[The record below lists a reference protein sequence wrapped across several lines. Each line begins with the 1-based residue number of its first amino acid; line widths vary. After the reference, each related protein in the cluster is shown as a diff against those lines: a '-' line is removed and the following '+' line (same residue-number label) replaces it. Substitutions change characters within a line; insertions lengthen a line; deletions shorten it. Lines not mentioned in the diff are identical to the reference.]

1 LEIEYFDIYLI
12 PTSQIA
18 PTMKEKTN
26 DIINRITYVQNTLA
40 AISGKWKVP
49 ILMSMYA
56 GKSRFRDIQR
66 NIPKITTRV
75 LSKELKDLEASKLII
90 RIVRDSHPIAI
101 EYKLTTYSFTLTPVV
116 DEMIKWGKQHSKG
129 GL

>member
-1 LEIEYFDIYLI
+1 
-12 PTSQIA
+12 
-18 PTMKEKTN
+18 MKEKTT
-26 DIINRITYVQNTLA
+26 DSASRIAYAQNTLS

-56 GKSRFRDIQR
+56 GKGRFRDIQR

-75 LSKELKDLEASKLII
+75 LSKELKELEASKLII
-90 RIVRDSHPIAI
+90 RIVHNSYPISI
-101 EYKLTTYSFTLTPVV
+101 EYKLTTYSFTLTPIV

>member
-1 LEIEYFDIYLI
+1 MKQDIS
-12 PTSQIA
+12 TIA
-18 PTMKEKTN
+18 DKIKQ
-26 DIINRITYVQNTLA
+26 VQDTLQV
-40 AISGKWKVP
+40 ISGKWKLP
-49 ILMSMYA
+49 ILLSMYA
-56 GKSRFRDIQR
+56 GKNRFRDIQR

-90 RIVRDSHPIAI
+90 RIVHAGRPISI
-101 EYKLTTYSFTLTPVV
+101 EYKLTTYSYTLTPVV

>member
-1 LEIEYFDIYLI
+1 
-12 PTSQIA
+12 
-18 PTMKEKTN
+18 MKEKSN
-26 DIINRITYVQNTLA
+26 DIVNRIAYVQTTLQ

-66 NIPKITTRV
+66 NIPQITTRV
-75 LSKELKDLEASKLII
+75 LSKELKDLEAAKLIL
-90 RIVRDSHPIAI
+90 RIVHDWHPVSI
-101 EYKLTTYSFTLTPVV
+101 EYKLTSYSFTLTPVV

>member
-1 LEIEYFDIYLI
+1 
-12 PTSQIA
+12 
-18 PTMKEKTN
+18 MKEKDN
-26 DIINRITYVQNTLA
+26 DIANRIAYIQNTLA
-40 AISGKWKVP
+40 AINGKWKLP

-56 GKSRFRDIQR
+56 GKNRFRDIQR

-75 LSKELKDLEASKLII
+75 LSKELKDLEASRLII
-90 RIVRDSHPIAI
+90 RIVHDSHPVSI
-101 EYKLTTYSFTLTPVV
+101 EYKLTTFSYTLTPVV

>member
-1 LEIEYFDIYLI
+1 MKQDI
-12 PTSQIA
+12 TTIA
-18 PTMKEKTN
+18 DK
-26 DIINRITYVQNTLA
+26 IRYVQDTLNV
-40 AISGKWKVP
+40 INGKWKLP
-49 ILMSMYA
+49 ILLSMYA
-56 GKSRFRDIQR
+56 GKSRFRDLQR
-66 NIPKITTRV
+66 NIPNITTRV

-90 RIVRDSHPIAI
+90 RIVHEGHPVGI

>member
-1 LEIEYFDIYLI
+1 
-12 PTSQIA
+12 
-18 PTMKEKTN
+18 MKEKEN
-26 DIINRITYVQNTLA
+26 DITNRIAYVQTTLA

-49 ILMSMYA
+49 ILMSMFS

-66 NIPKITTRV
+66 NIPAITTRV
-75 LSKELKDLEASKLII
+75 LSKELKDLEAGKLIL
-90 RIVRDSHPIAI
+90 RTVHDGHPVSI
-101 EYKLTTYSFTLTPVV
+101 EYKLTSYSFTLTPVV

>member
-1 LEIEYFDIYLI
+1 MREISTVSDKIGYI
-12 PTSQIA
+12 
-18 PTMKEKTN
+18 
-26 DIINRITYVQNTLA
+26 QNTLK
-40 AISGKWKVP
+40 AINGKWKLP
-49 ILMSMYA
+49 ILISMYA

-66 NIPKITTRV
+66 TIPNITTRV
-75 LSKELKDLEASKLII
+75 LSKELKELEADKLII
-90 RIVRDSHPIAI
+90 RIVHDGHPVSV

>member
-1 LEIEYFDIYLI
+1 
-12 PTSQIA
+12 
-18 PTMKEKTN
+18 MKEKSN
-26 DIINRITYVQNTLA
+26 DILNRIAHVQNTLQ
-40 AISGKWKVP
+40 AINGKWKLP

-66 NIPKITTRV
+66 NIPQITTRV

-90 RIVRDSHPIAI
+90 RIVQDGHPVSV
-101 EYKLTTYSFTLTPVV
+101 EYKLTTYSYTLTPVV